1 MAIVNLPSSNFSI
14 LPSPFKTSISYKL
27 INLTSLTFLLSLYA
41 SVTFSVPFLI
51 SSSAFSVTFKL
62 KSFLIASSLSKITFS
77 SLVSNTLFSTTA
89 YVLPFLLT
97 TYLSP
102 TNFATSVLNV
112 PPVTVTLTLAHAVVG
127 FPWVLFTYN
136 ASAPV
141 IVPPVILTS
150 IGNCV
155 VCCTTAIPAPAVVA
169 PLLFASD
176 TNFLAVPVIVPPLTF
191 NLPDLTSI
199 PVAPVSFT
207 PSSIL

>member
-1 MAIVNLPSSNFSI
+1 MAIVNLPSSNFST
-14 LPSPFKTSISYKL
+14 LPSPFKTLISYKL
-27 INLTSLTFLLSLYA
+27 INLTSFTFLLSLYT

-51 SSSAFSVTFKL
+51 SSSVFSVTFKT
-62 KSFLIASSLSKITFS
+62 KSFLIASALSNITFS
-77 SLVSNTLFSTTA
+77 SVVSSTLFSTTA

-102 TNFATSVLNV
+102 RNFITSVLNV
-112 PPVTVTLTLAHAVVG
+112 PPATVTLTLAHAVVG

-155 VCCTTAIPAPAVVA
+155 VCCTTAMPAPTVVL
-169 PLLFASD
+169 PSSFAFD
-176 TNFLAVPVIVPPLTF
+176 VNFFCSTSYCTTF
-191 NLPDLTSI
+191 NI
-199 PVAPVSFT
+199 
-207 PSSIL
+207 

>member
-14 LPSPFKTSISYKL
+14 LPLPFKTSISYKL

-51 SSSAFSVTFKL
+51 SSSFFSVTSNFK
-62 KSFLIASSLSKITFS
+62 SLSKALSLSKVTFS
-77 SLVSNTLFSTTA
+77 SVVSNTLFSTTA

-127 FPWVLFTYN
+127 FP
-136 ASAPV
+136 
-141 IVPPVILTS
+141 
-150 IGNCV
+150 
-155 VCCTTAIPAPAVVA
+155 
-169 PLLFASD
+169 
-176 TNFLAVPVIVPPLTF
+176 
-191 NLPDLTSI
+191 
-199 PVAPVSFT
+199 
-207 PSSIL
+207 

>member
-1 MAIVNLPSSNFSI
+1 M
-14 LPSPFKTSISYKL
+14 
-27 INLTSLTFLLSLYA
+27 
-41 SVTFSVPFLI
+41 
-51 SSSAFSVTFKL
+51 
-62 KSFLIASSLSKITFS
+62 
-77 SLVSNTLFSTTA
+77 
-89 YVLPFLLT
+89 LPFLLT

-150 IGNCV
+150 IGNWV